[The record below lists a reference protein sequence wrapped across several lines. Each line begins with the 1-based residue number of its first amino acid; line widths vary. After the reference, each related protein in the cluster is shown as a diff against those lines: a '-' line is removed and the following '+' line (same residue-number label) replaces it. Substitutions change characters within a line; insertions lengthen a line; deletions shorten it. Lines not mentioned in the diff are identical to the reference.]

1 MTTAIATAQFTK
13 WNNTWAIRVPNHLA
27 ELGATV
33 TVRKRNGEEKQVTIT
48 YLFKEFDDN
57 TICAFRDNSP
67 RPAAKRSY
75 RRPATGWS
83 NARRY
88 RSFAARECPCCGE
101 EEGALYNNGRCDECG
116 YTD

>member
-57 TICAFRDNSP
+57 TICAFRDNN
-67 RPAAKRSY
+67 PAPKRTY

-88 RSFAARECPCCGE
+88 RNFTARECPCCGE
-101 EEGALYNNGRCDECG
+101 CG